1 MTIAEKARELGE
13 MLQET
18 EEFKALKAAEAAQA
32 EDENAKTLLMEFN
45 LRRMN
50 LGRDIQEGK
59 ITEAE
64 AVEKNNKAFDELLE
78 KCEVIKNY
86 VNAQQAFDKVV
97 TEINNIL
104 TYYITGQMPGECTH
118 DCSSCGGCH

>member
-1 MTIAEKARELGE
+1 MTITEKARELGE

-18 EEFKALKAAEAAQA
+18 EEFKELKATEAAQA

-50 LGRDIQEGK
+50 LGRDIREGK

-64 AVEKNNKAFDELLE
+64 AVEQNNKAFDELLE